1 MPPHPRFLRPRPFPP
16 RPPPPLITALF
27 GRYYERVRLLIR
39 SLTDCPLGFPPRPG
53 IASATAG
60 RMRSPRFRR
69 LPFVRDGVF
78 DHGRASAPRKTAP
91 HMLPSAVSTDSASAR
106 LALSRLNSPPHT
118 IAVYASRRSS
128 PSAPQHSLP
137 SARYGLLGPDLH
149 RLDAASFAWRTDSR
163 LFADFRAPRMAP
175 ERRHGSGGGRLALS
189 CESRMCSGA
198 TRPASDRK
206 PYISDRN
213 PWLTLLATYAVGQ
226 AGKGSPRELAPLAE
240 PYHASM

>member
-1 MPPHPRFLRPRPFPP
+1 MRVPVLCPEHAAPPSLPSAA
-16 RPPPPLITALF
+16 PLPSTPSAAAHHGLVRALH
-27 GRYYERVRLLIR
+27 RYYERVRLLIR

-106 LALSRLNSPPHT
+106 SALSRLNSPPHT

-137 SARYGLLGPDLH
+137 APATAYSG
-149 RLDAASFAWRTDSR
+149 RTCTGWT
-163 LFADFRAPRMAP
+163 P
-175 ERRHGSGGGRLALS
+175 
-189 CESRMCSGA
+189 
-198 TRPASDRK
+198 PAS
-206 PYISDRN
+206 PGALTVAYLPIS
-213 PWLTLLATYAVGQ
+213 
-226 AGKGSPRELAPLAE
+226 APLGWRPRDDTVNRGDLFLKVE
-240 PYHASM
+240 KERDRTNFCDELLNKIRWL